1 MSTLRQKK
9 VAKAVVE
16 SLSQEKPTAQ
26 KVLESA
32 GYGTSLQNHP
42 KRVLE
47 SQGVREELIS
57 LGFNSEAAKLVVA
70 EILIAGENDSVK
82 LKAADMIFKV
92 NSDYAPEKHVNVNYD
107 VLENKEA
114 IEAAEKAYIQHLDGT
129 PEPTQSP

>member
-47 SQGVREELIS
+47 SAGVIEELKI
-57 LGFNSEAAKLVVA
+57 LGFDTDTAKGVVA

-82 LKAADMIFKV
+82 LKAADMVFKV
-92 NSDYAPEKHVNVNYD
+92 QGEYAPERHVNLN
-107 VLENKEA
+107 
-114 IEAAEKAYIQHLDGT
+114 LDADLTTREQELGQT
-129 PEPTQSP
+129 LRELLA